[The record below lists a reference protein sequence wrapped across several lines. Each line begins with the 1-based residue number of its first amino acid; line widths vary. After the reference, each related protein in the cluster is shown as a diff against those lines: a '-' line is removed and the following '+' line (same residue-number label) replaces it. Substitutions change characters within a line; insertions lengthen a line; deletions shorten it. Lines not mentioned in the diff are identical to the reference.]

1 MKIIVL
7 MWGPLLV
14 GLVVLY
20 NVIDAEWIKCNLI
33 VVNST
38 IRLELRVALELVAD
52 RPITTSP

>member
-38 IRLELRVALELVAD
+38 IRLELRVRLVAD